1 MAQTWKAFVQV
12 NGEEV
17 TIYDSVE
24 YPVSDELYSKIQ
36 ESIGEGK
43 LLSECGFY
51 KELKDLAENAFDLAG
66 YLNLE
71 EEEPAEPDREDYEDE
86 ESYQEDMEYYREE
99 LEEYQEMVGNIWD
112 RYSLEEVSVYDP
124 TELKSFKGKFI
135 GRKIPGGRN
144 GEAGKAEY
152 RFQENG
158 FRIVEYEVT
167 VDYNGSGVI
176 TDLSL
181 SASGMESDGL
191 KSSSWG
197 NCHPNYELLEH
208 FLNKS
213 ISKK

>member
-1 MAQTWKAFVQV
+1 MAQTWKASIQV

-36 ESIGEGK
+36 EAIGEGK

-51 KELKDLAENAFDLAG
+51 KELKILAENAFDLAG

-71 EEEPAEPDREDYEDE
+71 EEEPAEPEREDYEDE
-86 ESYQEDMEYYREE
+86 ESYQEDMEYYKEE
-99 LEEYQEMVGNIWD
+99 LEEYQEMVENMWD
-112 RYSLEEVSVYDP
+112 QYSLEEVNVSDP
-124 TELKSFKGKFI
+124 TELKNFKAKFI
-135 GRKIPGGRN
+135 GRKIQGRGN
-144 GEAGKAEY
+144 GEAGKVEY

-167 VDYNGSGVI
+167 VDYDGSGVI
-176 TDLSL
+176 TDLSV

-197 NCHPNYELLEH
+197 SCHPNYALLED
-208 FLNKS
+208 FLNDS
-213 ISKK
+213 IQE